1 MSDRSYIAYTS
12 SGHRGSGYEMHW
24 GVRVDLDK
32 PTTGVCSANA
42 PEWLDDDLMDG
53 VDLAWE
59 EHVETCKGRCAHE
72 GCRCNHEDVKVRHED
87 GEPFGVS
94 LEDGE
99 TVDECGC
106 WRAGP
111 HVYDPRDDHDGCG
124 PEERGTV
131 LAGSW
136 KKDPETGKWEPD
148 ESGDYAAIVGEIY
161 VQVVWSKTVVRCK
174 SLCSPCFPGQA
185 DLDSVVSGDEGYLT
199 YDLPAEV
206 WGDESEHVRALRG
219 EAEEDE

>member
-59 EHVETCKGRCAHE
+59 EHVESCEGRCAHE
-72 GCRCNHEDVKVRHED
+72 GCRCNHEDAKSHVGEAFRLVAED
-87 GEPFGVS
+87 ERPV
-94 LEDGE
+94 E
-99 TVDECGC
+99 ECGC